1 MPVQKP
7 SLSRN
12 SATAFAWVS
21 PFLRLAMAAA
31 VLSLPLLS
39 ACSSNKPEDHAI
51 DCKKKF
57 DDLHAKFVKGSY
69 QTAREGYAT
78 FLTSCTGFEFTEQA
92 LFEEAESYFQQG
104 DYIESESNFRT
115 FLREYPSSPRFGEQ
129 VRYRVA
135 QSMAKQVGIV
145 SRDQSKTLEAIGAYE
160 DFLQEF
166 ASSKY
171 ADSAHMEVDRMHK
184 LLAEKEML
192 IAKLYRRMG
201 EPMAAAIYYKNVLK
215 EYGDRVDQRDITLK
229 LAQCYTALGQYDEA
243 ENYLRKFE
251 GIAKDDP
258 LKERVKAAYAELEKA
273 RELHVKEKK
282 AEKDESQRR
291 ESL

>member
-1 MPVQKP
+1 MPVQKLPP
-7 SLSRN
+7 SSDFT
-12 SATAFAWVS
+12 TAHTFIN
-21 PFLRLAMAAA
+21 PFLRLTLAAA
-31 VLSLPLLS
+31 VLCLPLLS

-57 DDLHAKFVKGSY
+57 DDLHAKFLKGSY

-115 FLREYPSSPRFGEQ
+115 FLREYPSSPRYGEQ

-145 SRDQSKTLEAIGAYE
+145 ARDQSKTLEAIGAYE

-166 ASSKY
+166 AASKY
-171 ADSAHMEVDRMHK
+171 SDSAHTEIDRMHK
-184 LLAEKEML
+184 LLAEKEMM

-215 EYGDRVDQRDITLK
+215 EYGERVDQRDITLK
-229 LAQCYTALGQYDEA
+229 LAQCYIALGQFDEA

-258 LKERVKAAYAELEKA
+258 LKERVKETYVDLEKA
-273 RELHVKEKK
+273 RVLHVKEKK